1 MTEHTPIPISPIS
14 RVEVIATGARRRWT
28 LAEKR
33 RIVAESYSEPVSA
46 TARRN
51 GLSASQ
57 LFSWRRLEREGRLGP
72 AAEATR
78 FTPAVVAD
86 HAPSSSPASLREQVT
101 ATEPPTS
108 PMCPGL
114 APGRIE
120 IVLRCGHRILID
132 NGIDAA
138 LLARILGIL
147 GRS

>member
-1 MTEHTPIPISPIS
+1 MSPIS
-14 RVEVIATGARRRWT
+14 RVEVITTGARRRWT

-33 RIVAESYSEPVSA
+33 RIIAESYSGPVSA

-57 LFSWRRLEREGRLGP
+57 LFSWRRLEREGRLGA

-78 FTPAVVAD
+78 FASAVVAND
-86 HAPSSSPASLREQVT
+86 TAPSGPPLLPEQVT
-101 ATEPPTS
+101 ATEPPGS
-108 PMCPGL
+108 PMCPGV

-138 LLARILGIL
+138 VLARILAIL
-147 GRS
+147 GRA

>member
-14 RVEVIATGARRRWT
+14 RVEVITTGARRRWT
-28 LAEKR
+28 LAEKQ
-33 RIVAESYSEPVSA
+33 RIIAESYSEPVSA

-51 GLSASQ
+51 ELSASQ

-86 HAPSSSPASLREQVT
+86 HAPASGPPSLPEQAM
-101 ATEPPTS
+101 ATEPPAS
-108 PMCPGL
+108 PICPGV

-120 IVLRCGHRILID
+120 IVLRCGHRILVD

-138 LLARILGIL
+138 VLARILAIL
-147 GRS
+147 GR